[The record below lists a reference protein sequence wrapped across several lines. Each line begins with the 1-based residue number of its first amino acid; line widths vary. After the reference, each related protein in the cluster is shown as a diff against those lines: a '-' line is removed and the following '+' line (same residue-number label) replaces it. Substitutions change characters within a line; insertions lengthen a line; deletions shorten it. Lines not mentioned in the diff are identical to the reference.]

1 MSPTQSARDWRRIKL
16 DFVHVNEAE
25 NIIRP
30 PDGSE
35 HDPPAA
41 AARLPVGVVAVL
53 ATMVLGGAVFAIYGW
68 FLHAPFIFDDIPC
81 IVNNPSI
88 MHLSP
93 LWGAAPGSG
102 PLWPPQ
108 DFTTAGRPLVNLTLA
123 LNFGFDGLDPTG
135 FHFVNVLLHV
145 ITSLL
150 VWVVVR
156 RTLTLDYFENRFR
169 HVAGPLALLVAILWA
184 VHPLQTEAVEYV
196 SQRTEL
202 LMGLFYLATLAASL
216 RYFLATSRVAR
227 GAWCLLAAVSCLAGM
242 ACKEVMV
249 SAPVVVLLYERT
261 FIAGTLRRALFR
273 SWPLYLGLALGWIL
287 LFALNWHG
295 PRSASAGFH
304 LDVAPYVW
312 WCTQAKVLLLYLKL
326 ACWPWPLVIHYDVPY
341 LDSLRAAWP
350 WALAGLVLGGST
362 LVLLW
367 QRYAAG
373 FVMASV
379 LLILSPT
386 LVVPIISEVAAERR
400 MYLPLAPLVA
410 LATGAVYVA
419 IDRVCRRLADRPSQT
434 SSWRVAIATTTA
446 LGLSIAIS
454 FSVLSIYRLTYFKDA
469 LELWQDAVARQPYNH
484 VAHINYGV
492 ELLNRKQLEQAIE
505 QFEQALQL
513 AHKDFAKIHMELG
526 TALSLSGRSQ
536 DAIPHFKEAL
546 QLVPEEPAKVHQFLA
561 ISLVNVGRAEDAIS
575 HFQQAIDIGPDSGE
589 LRRKLALAYAAAGRD
604 KKAISCFE
612 SALRAGFDSA
622 ELYNDL
628 GMALVR
634 DGRPADAIVELQHAL
649 RRRPDSAQVHY
660 NLGVAWTAADQ
671 SQRAVAEFQQA
682 LRMQPDYPAVHKSL
696 GLALVRANQAGAAVT
711 HLEQALRQEPDSAE
725 LHYNLGVALVAADR
739 AGDAIIEFDR
749 ALRLQPDYPAAKT
762 GLAQALDAQQHSK
775 K

>member
-1 MSPTQSARDWRRIKL
+1 
-16 DFVHVNEAE
+16 VNEVDG
-25 NIIRP
+25 NISP

-35 HDPPAA
+35 CDPAA
-41 AARLPVGVVAVL
+41 PAACLPAGVAVAL
-53 ATMVLGGAVFAIYGW
+53 AALVLGGAVFAVYGW

-93 LWGAAPGSG
+93 LWGDTPGSG

-123 LNFGFDGLDPTG
+123 MNVGYGGLDPAG
-135 FHFVNVLLHV
+135 FHFFNVLLHV
-145 ITSLL
+145 FTSLL

-156 RTLTLDYFENRFR
+156 RTLTLDYFQGRFR
-169 HVAGPLALLVAILWA
+169 HVADPLALLVAILWA

-216 RYFLATSRVAR
+216 QYILATSRAA
-227 GAWCLLAAVSCLAGM
+227 GAVWCVLATMACLAGM

-249 SAPVVVLLYERT
+249 SVPVVVLLYERT
-261 FIAGTLRRALFR
+261 FIAVTFRRALTR
-273 SWPLYLGLALGWIL
+273 SWPLYLGLALGWAL

-304 LDVAPYVW
+304 LDVPAYVW
-312 WCTQAKVLLLYLKL
+312 WCTQAKVLLIYLKL

-341 LDSLRAAWP
+341 LDRLSTAWP
-350 WALAGLVLGGST
+350 WALSGLLLGVAT

-367 QRYAAG
+367 HRRAAG
-373 FVMASV
+373 FVAASV

-400 MYLPLAPLVA
+400 MYLPLAPLMA
-410 LATGAVYVA
+410 LAVGAAYLG
-419 IDRVCRRLADRPSQT
+419 IDRGGRRLSGRTSQT
-434 SSWRVAIATTTA
+434 SSWRIAIGTTTVVA
-446 LGLSIAIS
+446 LSIAIA
-454 FSVLSIYRLTYFKDA
+454 FGIVSIYRLTAFKDP
-469 LELWQDAVARQPYNH
+469 LVLWQDAVARQPHNH
-484 VAHINYGV
+484 VAHINYGI

-505 QFEQALQL
+505 QFEQSLQL
-513 AHKDFAKIHMELG
+513 ADEDFAKIHMELG

-536 DAIPHFKEAL
+536 EAIPHFEQAL

-561 ISLVNVGRAEDAIS
+561 ISLVNAGRPEDAIA
-575 HFQQAIDIGPDSGE
+575 HYQQAIEIGPDSGE
-589 LRRKLALAYAAAGRD
+589 LRRKLALAFAAAGRD
-604 KKAISCFE
+604 KEAISCFE

-634 DGRPADAIVELQHAL
+634 DGRPEDAIVELQHAL

-660 NLGVAWTAADQ
+660 NLGVAWAAADQ
-671 SQRAVAEFQQA
+671 PQKAVAEFQQA
-682 LRMQPDYPAVHKSL
+682 LRMQPDYPTVHKSL
-696 GLALVRANQAGAAVT
+696 GLALVRNDQAAAAIK
-711 HLEQALRQEPDSAE
+711 HLEQALHLEPDSAE
-725 LHYNLGVALVAADR
+725 LRYNLGMALVAADR

-762 GLAQALDAQQHSK
+762 GLEQALEAQRHSK